1 MNQYV
6 LASYRT
12 STESDIEADLIVN
25 KEPCSFIELIAV
37 GEGVQSIT
45 DGMNQLMQNNE
56 AKDVLVLHGGSLSR
70 LFDTFMGG
78 VEA

>member
-12 STESDIEADLIVN
+12 NTESDIEADLIVN
-25 KEPCSFIELIAV
+25 KEPCSFIELIAIDD
-37 GEGVQSIT
+37 GIQGIT
-45 DGMNQLMQNNE
+45 DTMNQLMLNNE

-70 LFDTFMGG
+70 LIEAFMGG
-78 VEA
+78 IDV

>member
-12 STESDIEADLIVN
+12 NTESDIEADLIVN
-25 KEPCSFIELIAV
+25 KEPCSFIELIAT
-37 GEGVQSIT
+37 GEGIQSIT
-45 DGMNQLMQNNE
+45 DGMNQLMQNSE

-70 LFDTFMGG
+70 LFDVLMGEL
-78 VEA
+78 EA